1 MSELSDQGVALP
13 VSLTQTLS
21 GAAVSR
27 LHRQLRAQ
35 GASCADVGSAFLS
48 KLGVSPT
55 RGLGQALLGIC
66 ADADR
71 SGRANAYHN
80 PAHSREVGVNW
91 FCLALLHNGLCGRA
105 GLEPLSRSHLAVGLC
120 AAFAHDLDHDGVG
133 NTDDVGVYRP
143 FWLES
148 LAADRGASLMGA
160 AGAGSQDIA
169 AVRCAILLT
178 DPRYGYPVLEAS
190 LTPEFATEQA
200 IALRPEFACLGEAS
214 VRLMAAILRDA
225 DLMPSAAMPASDH
238 DARTR
243 EMLIEQGRDRD
254 AQDRSST
261 DAFLSGLVGGR
272 FLSPPGRRFQ
282 SDLDHLKALN
292 AARGD
297 ALGGLAA
304 QASDQADD
312 GADEITAALV
322 LALGLERVIGPAP

>member
-1 MSELSDQGVALP
+1 
-13 VSLTQTLS
+13 
-21 GAAVSR
+21 
-27 LHRQLRAQ
+27 
-35 GASCADVGSAFLS
+35 
-48 KLGVSPT
+48 
-55 RGLGQALLGIC
+55 LGIC

-91 FCLALLHNGLCGRA
+91 FCLALLHNALCDQA
-105 GLEPLSRSHLAVGLC
+105 GQEPLSRSQLAVGLC

-133 NTDDVGVYRP
+133 NADDAGVYRP

-148 LAADRGASLMGA
+148 LAADH
-160 AGAGSQDIA
+160 GAGVMATARVGSNDIA
-169 AVRCAILLT
+169 SVRCAILLT
-178 DPRYGYPVLEAS
+178 DPRCGYPVLEAS
-190 LTPEFATEQA
+190 LTPDFRVEQTM
-200 IALRPEFACLGEAS
+200 ALRPEFACLVESS

-225 DLMPSAAMPASDH
+225 DLMPSAAMTACDH

-243 EMLIEQGRDRD
+243 EMLIEQGREPQ

-272 FLSPPGRRFQ
+272 FLSPAGRRFQ

-297 ALGGLAA
+297 ALGGLAP
-304 QASDQADD
+304 QAPDQADD
-312 GADEITAALV
+312 GADKTTAALI
-322 LALGLERVIGPAP
+322 LALGLEQVIGHTPISS